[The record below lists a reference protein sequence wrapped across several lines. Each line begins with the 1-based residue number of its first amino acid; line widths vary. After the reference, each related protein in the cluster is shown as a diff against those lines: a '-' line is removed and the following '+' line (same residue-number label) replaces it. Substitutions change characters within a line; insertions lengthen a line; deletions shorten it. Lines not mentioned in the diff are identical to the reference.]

1 VSTKEQANVK
11 HKKQTQEQ
19 NAKRTKTNLQSTCP
33 IVIHQQ
39 VNGVST
45 KEQANAKH
53 KKKPRTKHRRAKAN
67 LQNAQIKCI
76 IIRCAKV

>member
-1 VSTKEQANVK
+1 MLNI
-11 HKKQTQEQ
+11 KKKPKNKTP
-19 NAKRTKTNLQSTCP
+19 KTKTNLQSTCP
-33 IVIHQQ
+33 IVVCQQ

-53 KKKPRTKHRRAKAN
+53 QKKLGTKHRRAKVN

-76 IIRCAKV
+76 IIRCTKV